1 MLSMKQS
8 CLKRKPQICTLLSK
22 NMSQQELPKEPVY
35 LVRMTKAGG
44 FTIPKEIRDKYE
56 DKTPFALLIQ
66 GDKLIFQKVAETD
79 IEKMNLIKVG
89 GGGGSI
95 AERKKTTGEK
105 KKESLAKEGGFDP
118 SSYLVYEF
126 ENSDKVLKALEL
138 AWKYYEEEDIE
149 QAFNYVKVA
158 IVKYVNG
165 KKVNDARLYYSV
177 ILFLCDVI
185 TKLNKP
191 NLIEYIRDNLIKNIE
206 SKVLKEQS
214 LAKMVAV
221 SIQVGRV
228 DKAKDFVQ
236 MILDNIKLYKKDELF
251 FIMDSLKQLVRSVRN
266 FKDVPKDVFSNI
278 RDRLLE
284 YANGIL
290 IEEPGKEPIKWEPFD
305 VDYKIQLIEML
316 EQIRFTEDAYNLA
329 DQTKKSLPEDHI
341 RSEEI
346 RKLVNRLRSKPIE

>member
-1 MLSMKQS
+1 
-8 CLKRKPQICTLLSK
+8 
-22 NMSQQELPKEPVY
+22 MSQEELPKDPVY
-35 LVRMTKAGG
+35 LVRITKAGG
-44 FTIPKEIRDKYE
+44 FTIPKEIRDNYE
-56 DKTPFALLIQ
+56 DKTPFALSVQ
-66 GDKLIFQKVAETD
+66 GNKLIFQKVAEAD
-79 IEKMNLIKVG
+79 IEKLNLIKGG
-89 GGGGSI
+89 GGGGSGS
-95 AERKKTTGEK
+95 TEK
-105 KKESLAKEGGFDP
+105 KKSSSEKKAETPAKEGGFDP

-126 ENSDKVLKALEL
+126 DNSDKVLKALEL

-165 KKVNDARLYYSV
+165 KKVNDARLYFSV

-228 DKAKDFVQ
+228 DKARDFVQ
-236 MILDNIKLYKKDELF
+236 MILDNIKMYRKDELF
-251 FIMDSLKQLVRSVRN
+251 FIMDSLKQLVRSIRN
-266 FKDVPKDVFSNI
+266 FKDVPKDVFSNV

-284 YANGIL
+284 YANGIT
-290 IEEPGKEPIKWEPFD
+290 IQEPGKEPVKWDPFD
-305 VDYKIQLIEML
+305 VDYKIQIIDLL
-316 EQIRFTEDAYNLA
+316 EQIRFTEDAFNLA

-341 RSEEI
+341 RAEEI
-346 RKLVNRLRSKPIE
+346 RKLVNRLRTKPIE